1 MKAFVPPYGVFCGIP
16 KTPASE
22 PAVTIFPLLFLTSG
36 RSGTAEEV
44 ANVYLFLAS
53 DEASYVTGALYM
65 VDGGITI
72 AKGPVGDEASS
83 SFKDEPD
90 GELKLKHTMEGHTSI
105 RK

>member
-1 MKAFVPPYGVFCGIP
+1 MDRKME
-16 KTPASE
+16 KTNKQAN
-22 PAVTIFPLLFLTSG
+22 LTG
-36 RSGTAEEV
+36 RRGTAEEV

-53 DEASYVTGALYM
+53 DEASFVTGALYM

-83 SFKDEPD
+83 SFKKEPD